1 MRSDE
6 EMAAMFQA
14 VSVRLFLHY
23 QLHNDIFHLF
33 IQMSANFYLI
43 QVHIP
48 GIYLPECIKILQCN
62 VLVFLV
68 THLMHRCCVFI
79 SVL

>member
-33 IQMSANFYLI
+33 IQTSANLYLI

-48 GIYLPECIKILQCN
+48 GIYLPECIEILQCN
-62 VLVFLV
+62 VLF
-68 THLMHRCCVFI
+68 
-79 SVL
+79 S